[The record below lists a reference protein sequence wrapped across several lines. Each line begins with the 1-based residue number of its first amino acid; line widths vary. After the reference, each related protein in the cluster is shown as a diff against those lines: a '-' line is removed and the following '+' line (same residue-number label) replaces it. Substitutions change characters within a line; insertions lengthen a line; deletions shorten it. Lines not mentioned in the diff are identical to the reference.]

1 MKELA
6 INDFYWLIKA
16 TDKVSRDVNMRN
28 LGKKVYSNGEIDL
41 TKVKQILEIKLLEIL
56 KEHVQILTTWEIN
69 FNLYGEINVFS
80 NSEPIIAHFKLKN
93 TRKTLLQSI
102 MNGLEEHD
110 DTCAIQVYLKNIE
123 SDTCANYVFYVS

>member
-102 MNGLEEHD
+102 MKGLEEHD
-110 DTCAIQVYLKNIE
+110 DICAIQVWFYNFSWGGKN
-123 SDTCANYVFYVS
+123 SNYFFT